1 VTHPGSTGLI
11 PDWTLSRRR
20 FLGLSALG
28 AAAVPLG
35 VGAGSAAA
43 GTPFRFGVIADCQY
57 ADVDTSGT
65 RHYRESV
72 RKLREAVAALNDA
85 DLDLAL
91 HLGDF
96 VDRFAESFAD
106 VVPIFERLRMPKY
119 HVLGNHDFQLPLDE
133 LLETLRMP
141 APYHHFRRNGWRF
154 VVVDT
159 NDVSLYA
166 NPEGSEKHELAREI
180 LDRLIAEGAVNAQTW
195 NGAVGAAQLA
205 WLRRVLDG
213 ARRRGEKVVLNS
225 HHPIY
230 PKNAHNAWNDDE
242 LVDLVTSY
250 DNVVAWFN
258 GHNHHGNYGF
268 TGGTHFVT
276 FHGMVE
282 LDTNAYATVR
292 VRSDRFEVTGF
303 GREPDRVLPFG
314 SPAASS
320 AVHSASERA
329 ATSRI

>member
-1 VTHPGSTGLI
+1 MTRPRSRALI
-11 PDWTLSRRR
+11 QDLAVSRRR
-20 FLGLSALG
+20 FLGAAALG

-35 VGAGSAAA
+35 FKGGSAFGAVE
-43 GTPFRFGVIADCQY
+43 PFRFGVIADCQY
-57 ADVDTSGT
+57 ADVDIKGT

-72 RKLREAVAALNDA
+72 DKLREAVATFNDA
-85 DLDLAL
+85 DLDFAL

-96 VDRFAESFAD
+96 VDRFAESFDA
-106 VVPIFERLRMPKY
+106 VVPIFDELRMSKY
-119 HVLGNHDFQLPLDE
+119 HVLGNHDFQMPLGE

-159 NDVSLYA
+159 NDISLYA
-166 NPEGSEKHELAREI
+166 NPEGSEKYELAREM
-180 LDRLIAEGAVNAQTW
+180 LDRLKAEGAVNAESW
-195 NGAVGAAQLA
+195 NGAVGGEQLA

-213 ARRRGEKVVLNS
+213 ARFRGEKVVLSS

-230 PKNAHNAWNDDE
+230 PKNVHNTWNDDE

-268 TGGTHFVT
+268 TAGKHFVT
-276 FHGMVE
+276 FRGMVE
-282 LDTNAYATVR
+282 LETNAYATVR
-292 VRSDRFEVTGF
+292 VLEDRFEIDGY
-303 GREPDRVLPFG
+303 GREPDRIVPFG
-314 SPAASS
+314 SPARETAP
-320 AVHSASERA
+320 
-329 ATSRI
+329 

>member
-1 VTHPGSTGLI
+1 MTRPRSRDLI
-11 PDWTLSRRR
+11 QDWTPSRRR
-20 FLGLSALG
+20 LLGLSALG
-28 AAAVPLG
+28 AATVPFG
-35 VGAGSAAA
+35 IGAGPA
-43 GTPFRFGVIADCQY
+43 GAVEPLRFGVIADCQY
-57 ADVDTSGT
+57 ADVDTAGT

-72 RKLREAVAALNDA
+72 HKLREAVAAFNDA
-85 DLDLAL
+85 DLDFAL

-96 VDRFAESFAD
+96 VDRLAESFAD
-106 VVPIFERLRMPKY
+106 VVPTFEKLRMSKF
-119 HVLGNHDFQLPLDE
+119 HVLGNHDFQMPLGE

-159 NDVSLYA
+159 NDISLYA
-166 NPEGSEKHELAREI
+166 NPKGSEKYELARAM
-180 LDRLIAEGAVNAQTW
+180 LDRLTAEGAVNAQTW
-195 NGAVGAAQLA
+195 NGAVGEEQLA

-213 ARRRGEKVVLNS
+213 ARSRGERVVLNS

-230 PKNAHNAWNDDE
+230 PKNVHNTWNDDE

-268 TGGTHFVT
+268 AGGKHFVT

-292 VRSDRFEVTGF
+292 VLEDRFEIDGY
-303 GREPDRVLPFG
+303 GREPDRIVPFG
-314 SPAASS
+314 RPAT
-320 AVHSASERA
+320 ELA
-329 ATSRI
+329 ATAG